1 MLGVNRIL
9 TMTNTSLIHTAL
21 LQAAGG
27 SGKQILSSDDMA
39 GFGACLLA
47 NIESMLKSTPNTGG
61 QQYGNATEVAT
72 RYGRSVNTVK
82 VWLRKLEEQGAI
94 HPIQGAPER
103 EGAKGDTLYSFAE
116 VDEALREKRVAYVES
131 CKAL

>member
-1 MLGVNRIL
+1 MLGL
-9 TMTNTSLIHTAL
+9 TDFTMSQSNSNYMTAL
-21 LQAAGG
+21 LLAAGG

-47 NIESMLKSTPNTGG
+47 NIESMLKRSPYMGG
-61 QQYGNATEVAT
+61 QQYGSATELAT

-82 VWLRKLEEQGAI
+82 VWLRKLEAQGEI

-103 EGAKGDTLYSFAE
+103 EGAKGDTLYSFVE
-116 VDEALREKRVAYVES
+116 VDEALRKKRMAYVENQN
-131 CKAL
+131 A